1 MKKLLVLF
9 GLLAVVPC
17 AQASIGVTE
26 NTEAPQMTVK
36 DMSSAE
42 FFHNQGYSSEVYRI
56 NELRSRNPMTP
67 IQVEERRDSPFVSG
81 LKKVGWQFLEDFD
94 PTIDHANF
102 AEHNIRYGGVTVD
115 DL

>member
-1 MKKLLVLF
+1 MKKLLVLI
-9 GLLAVVPC
+9 GLLAVVPS

-26 NTEAPQMTVK
+26 STETPQMTIK

-42 FFHNQGYSSEVYRI
+42 FFHNQGYSSEIYRI
-56 NELRSRNPMTP
+56 NELRSRSPLTP
-67 IQVEERRDSPFVSG
+67 IPIEEKRDNPFVTG

-102 AEHNIRYGGVTVD
+102 ADHNIRYGGVTVD